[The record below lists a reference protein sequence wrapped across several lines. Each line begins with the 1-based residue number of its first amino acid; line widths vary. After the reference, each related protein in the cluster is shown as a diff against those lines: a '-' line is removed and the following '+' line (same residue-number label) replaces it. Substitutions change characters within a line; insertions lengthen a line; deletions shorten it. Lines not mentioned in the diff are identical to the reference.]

1 MICPNCKAE
10 YREGYTVCSDCE
22 VPLVER
28 LEAEDEP
35 PEPEMELVTV
45 FDTGEPAD
53 VLVAKSILEAEGID
67 FFAKD
72 EGVQDLFGAGR
83 LGSGFNTMAG
93 QVEIQVRPEDADRAR
108 QLLTRLDE
116 GPQAE
121 EATEEGLADKIT
133 EDEEPEPKP

>member
-10 YREGYTVCSDCE
+10 YREGYTVCVDCE
-22 VPLVER
+22 VPLVET
-28 LEAEDEP
+28 LPADEQ
-35 PEPEMELVTV
+35 PEPEIELVTV

-53 VLVAKSILEAEGID
+53 VLVAKSLLEAEGIE

-108 QLLTRLDE
+108 QLLERLDE
-116 GPQAE
+116 GE
-121 EATEEGLADKIT
+121 DEG
-133 EDEEPEPKP
+133 EDEEEEEEEPSAE

>member
-10 YREGYTVCSDCE
+10 YREGYTVCVDCE
-22 VPLVER
+22 VPLVEK
-28 LEAEDEP
+28 LPADEQ
-35 PEPEMELVTV
+35 PEPEIELVTV

-53 VLVAKSILEAEGID
+53 VLVAKSLLEAEGIE

-93 QVEIQVRPEDADRAR
+93 QVEIQVRPEDAERAR
-108 QLLTRLDE
+108 QLLERLDE
-116 GPQAE
+116 G
-121 EATEEGLADKIT
+121 D
-133 EDEEPEPKP
+133 DEELVDEGEPPAE

>member
-1 MICPNCKAE
+1 MICPNCRAE
-10 YREGYTVCSDCE
+10 YREGYTVCADCE
-22 VPLVER
+22 VPLVEK
-28 LEAEDEP
+28 LQEDEP
-35 PEPEMELVTV
+35 PEPELELVTV

-53 VLVAKSILEAEGID
+53 VLVAKSILEAEGIE

-108 QLLTRLDE
+108 RLLERLDE
-116 GPQAE
+116 GE
-121 EATEEGLADKIT
+121 DEAT
-133 EDEEPEPKP
+133 EDEEEEDEDEPPAE

>member
-10 YREGYTVCSDCE
+10 YREGYTICSDCE

-28 LEAEDEP
+28 L
-35 PEPEMELVTV
+35 PEEEQPQPEMELVTV

-53 VLVAKSILEAEGID
+53 VLVARSILEAEGIE

-83 LGSGFNTMAG
+83 LGSGFNTMTG
-93 QVEIQVRPEDADRAR
+93 QVEIQVRPEDAERAR
-108 QLLTRLDE
+108 QLLQHLDE
-116 GPQAE
+116 GE
-121 EATEEGLADKIT
+121 GTEVSDEDSG
-133 EDEEPEPKP
+133 DEESGSRPE

>member
-10 YREGYTVCSDCE
+10 YREGYTVCADCE
-22 VPLVER
+22 VPLVEK
-28 LEAEDEP
+28 LPADEQP
-35 PEPEMELVTV
+35 EEPEMELVTV

-53 VLVAKSILEAEGID
+53 VLVAKSILQAEGIE

-108 QLLTRLDE
+108 QLLERLDE
-116 GPQAE
+116 G
-121 EATEEGLADKIT
+121 
-133 EDEEPEPKP
+133 EDEELVDEEEPPAE

>member
-28 LEAEDEP
+28 LQEDEQ

-53 VLVAKSILEAEGID
+53 VLVAKSILEAEGIE

-72 EGVQDLFGAGR
+72 EGVQDFFGAGR

-93 QVEIQVRPEDADRAR
+93 QVEIQVRLEDAERAR

-116 GPQAE
+116 AE
-121 EATEEGLADKIT
+121 EGKETAAEELADET
-133 EDEEPEPKP
+133 PEDEESEPRPE

>member
-10 YREGYTVCSDCE
+10 YREGYTVCVDCE
-22 VPLVER
+22 VPLVEK
-28 LEAEDEP
+28 LPADEQ
-35 PEPEMELVTV
+35 PEPEIELVTV

-53 VLVAKSILEAEGID
+53 VLVAKSLLEAEGIE

-93 QVEIQVRPEDADRAR
+93 QVEIQVRPEDAERAR
-108 QLLTRLDE
+108 QLLERLDE
-116 GPQAE
+116 G
-121 EATEEGLADKIT
+121 D
-133 EDEEPEPKP
+133 DEELVDEEEPPAE

>member
-10 YREGYTVCSDCE
+10 YREGYTVCADCE
-22 VPLVER
+22 VPLVES
-28 LEAEDEP
+28 LQEDDQ
-35 PEPEMELVTV
+35 PEPELELVTV

-53 VLVAKSILEAEGID
+53 VLVAKSLLEAEGIE

-72 EGVQDLFGAGR
+72 EGVQDFFGAGR

-108 QLLTRLDE
+108 QLLERLDE
-116 GPQAE
+116 G
-121 EATEEGLADKIT
+121 EEGK
-133 EDEEPEPKP
+133 EDEEVEDEEESKPE

>member
-10 YREGYTVCSDCE
+10 YRDGYTVCADCE

-28 LEAEDEP
+28 LEEEEQE
-35 PEPEMELVTV
+35 PEPELKLVTV

-53 VLVAKSILEAEGID
+53 VLVAKSLLEAEGIEY
-67 FFAKD
+67 FAKD

-83 LGSGFNTMAG
+83 LGSGFNVMAG

-108 QLLTRLDE
+108 QLLERLDE
-116 GPQAE
+116 DENE
-121 EATEEGLADKIT
+121 ELT
-133 EDEEPEPKP
+133 DEKL